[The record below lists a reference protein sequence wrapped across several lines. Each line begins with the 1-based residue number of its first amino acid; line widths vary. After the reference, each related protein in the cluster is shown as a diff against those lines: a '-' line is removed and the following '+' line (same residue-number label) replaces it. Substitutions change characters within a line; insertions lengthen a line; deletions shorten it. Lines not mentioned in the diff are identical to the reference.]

1 MWMLRWIRNW
11 WTSDRIRFTPG
22 HSRLFQLTVGSRVLV
37 RSRLWTVLDRLEI
50 IAEGQVR
57 VQFRLVEFDESEPDS
72 ATLRIDLANAE
83 TPCQSVTWSE
93 PGWSDTLFEEE
104 IVQVSTCPETR
115 KATTGSSGA

>member
-1 MWMLRWIRNW
+1 
-11 WTSDRIRFTPG
+11 
-22 HSRLFQLTVGSRVLV
+22 VLV
-37 RSRLWTVLDRLEI
+37 RSRLWIVLDRWETLTED
-50 IAEGQVR
+50 QVN

-104 IVQVSTCPETR
+104 IVEVNLNRDDR
-115 KATTGSSGA
+115 K